1 MRAINLL
8 LVALAPVALAKAPLV
23 NRDSPDSIAD
33 NYIVVLRND
42 ILAARIQEHYD
53 LMRAASAK
61 HPGGRRGVVRTYNIH
76 AFNAYHIECDE
87 DMLDEIVNNE
97 LVDYVSQDAVPKAH
111 APLSEQA
118 AQSQSLVSRDDA
130 DLEMPWG
137 LGRLSHRKPGNT
149 LYIRQRQRQTYAYIL
164 DTGIRTTH
172 QEFGGRARWG
182 ARFVDEEID
191 DLDFDEGGHGTHVAG
206 IVAGNTLG
214 VDNHTI
220 PIAVKVLGR
229 DTVQDATDNG
239 AISRSVINMSLGS
252 GLVEAAD
259 DAIRN
264 AVKAGM
270 TVVVSAGNDG
280 HNACERSPAGVKEVI
295 TVGSINRDDERP
307 VWSNWGEC
315 LDLFAPG
322 VDIFSTY
329 NESDASYRVMS
340 GTSMASPHVAG
351 LVTYLMSQESNL
363 TTPAQVSA
371 RIKELAT
378 KDMVGDPLWSP
389 DLIAFNGNQEEL

>member
-1 MRAINLL
+1 MMAINLL
-8 LVALAPVALAKAPLV
+8 LFALASVALTKAPLV
-23 NRDSPDSIAD
+23 NRDGPDSIAD
-33 NYIVVLRND
+33 NYIVVLKKD
-42 ILAARIQEHYD
+42 IVADRIQEHYG
-53 LMRAASAK
+53 LMRAASARL
-61 HPGGRRGVVRTYNIH
+61 PDGRRGVVRTYNIH
-76 AFNAYHIECDE
+76 SFNAYHIECGE
-87 DMLDEIVNNE
+87 NILDEILNNE
-97 LVDYVSQDAVPKAH
+97 LKQVEYVSQDVVLKAH

-118 AQSQSLVSRDDA
+118 VQSQSLVSRDDA
-130 DLEMPWG
+130 DLEKPWG

-149 LYIRQRQRQTYAYIL
+149 LYVHQRQSQTYVYIL
-164 DTGIRTTH
+164 DTGIRITH

-191 DLDFDEGGHGTHVAG
+191 DLDFDEAGHGTHVAG

-220 PIAVKVLGR
+220 PIAVKVLA
-229 DTVQDATDNG
+229 VQDATDNG

-252 GLVEAAD
+252 GRVDAAD

-280 HNACERSPAGVKEVI
+280 HNACELSPAGVKEVI
-295 TVGSINRDDERP
+295 TVGSIDRDDKRP

-315 LDLFAPG
+315 LDIFAPG

-329 NESDASYRVMS
+329 NESDASHRVMS

-351 LVTYLMSQESNL
+351 LVTYLMSRESNL
-363 TTPAQVSA
+363 MTPAQVRA
-371 RIKELAT
+371 RIQELAT

>member
-8 LVALAPVALAKAPLV
+8 LFALAPVALAKAPLV
-23 NRDSPDSIAD
+23 NRDAPDTIAD
-33 NYIVVLRND
+33 NYIVVLKNG
-42 ILAARIQEHYD
+42 ILADRIQEHYGF
-53 LMRAASAK
+53 MRAASAK
-61 HPGGRRGVVRTYNIH
+61 LPGGHRGVVRTYNIH

-87 DMLDEIVNNE
+87 NMLEEIQNNE
-97 LVDYVSQDAVPKAH
+97 LVDYVSQDAVPEAH
-111 APLSEQA
+111 APLLEQA
-118 AQSQSLVSRDDA
+118 VQSQSLVPRDDA
-130 DLEMPWG
+130 DLEKPWG

-149 LYIRQRQRQTYAYIL
+149 LYVHQRQRQTYAYIL

-191 DLDFDEGGHGTHVAG
+191 DLDFDEAGHGTHVAG

-220 PIAVKVLGR
+220 PIAVKVLA
-229 DTVQDATDNG
+229 VQDATNNG
-239 AISRSVINMSLGS
+239 AISRSVINMSFGS
-252 GLVEAAD
+252 GPVAAAD

-270 TVVVSAGNDG
+270 TMVVSAGNDG

-295 TVGSINRDDERP
+295 TVGSIDRDDKRP

-315 LDLFAPG
+315 LDVFAPG
-322 VDIFSTY
+322 VDIPSTY
-329 NESDASYRVMS
+329 NESDASYRAMS

-351 LVTYLMSQESNL
+351 LATYLMSRESNL

>member
-1 MRAINLL
+1 MRVINLL
-8 LVALAPVALAKAPLV
+8 LFALTSVALAKAPLV
-23 NRDSPDSIAD
+23 NRDAPDSIVD
-33 NYIVVLRND
+33 NYIVVLKND
-42 ILAARIQEHYD
+42 ILADRIQEHYG

-61 HPGGRRGVVRTYNIH
+61 LPGDRRGVVRTYNIH

-87 DMLDEIVNNE
+87 NMLDEILNNE
-97 LVDYVSQDAVPKAH
+97 LVDYVSQDAVLRAH
-111 APLSEQA
+111 APLPEQA
-118 AQSQSLVSRDDA
+118 VQSQSLVSRDDA
-130 DLEMPWG
+130 DLEKPWG

-149 LYIRQRQRQTYAYIL
+149 RYVHQRQRQTYAYIL
-164 DTGIRTTH
+164 DTGIRITH

-182 ARFVDEEID
+182 ARFADEEID
-191 DLDFDEGGHGTHVAG
+191 DLDFDEAGHGTHVAG

-214 VDNHTI
+214 VNNHTI
-220 PIAVKVLGR
+220 PIAVKVLA
-229 DTVQDATDNG
+229 VQDATGNG

-252 GLVEAAD
+252 GRVDAAD

-280 HNACERSPAGVKEVI
+280 HNACELSPAGVKEVI
-295 TVGSINRDDERP
+295 TVGSIDRDDKRP
-307 VWSNWGEC
+307 AWSNWGEC
-315 LDLFAPG
+315 LDVFAPG

-329 NESDASYRVMS
+329 NESDASHRVMS

-351 LVTYLMSQESNL
+351 LVTYLMSRESNL
-363 TTPAQVSA
+363 TTPAQVST

>member
-8 LVALAPVALAKAPLV
+8 LFALAPMALAKAPLL
-23 NRDSPDSIAD
+23 NRGAPDSIAD
-33 NYIVVLRND
+33 NYIVVLKND
-42 ILAARIQEHYD
+42 ILADRIQEHYD

-61 HPGGRRGVVRTYNIH
+61 LPDGRRGVVRTYNIH

-87 DMLDEIVNNE
+87 NMLDEIVNNKLIE
-97 LVDYVSQDAVPKAH
+97 YVSQDSVPKAH
-111 APLSEQA
+111 VPLSKQA
-118 AQSQSLVSRDDA
+118 AKSQSLVSRDDA

-137 LGRLSHRKPGNT
+137 LGRLSHRRPGNT
-149 LYIRQRQRQTYAYIL
+149 LYVRQRQRQTYAYIL

-172 QEFGGRARWG
+172 Q
-182 ARFVDEEID
+182 
-191 DLDFDEGGHGTHVAG
+191 DFDESGHGTHVAG
-206 IVAGNTLG
+206 IVAGNALG

-295 TVGSINRDDERP
+295 TVGSIDRDDERP

-315 LDLFAPG
+315 LDVFAPG

-340 GTSMASPHVAG
+340 GTSMACPHVAG

>member
-1 MRAINLL
+1 MSAINLL
-8 LVALAPVALAKAPLV
+8 LFALSSVALAKAPLV
-23 NRDSPDSIAD
+23 NREAPDSIAD
-33 NYIVVLRND
+33 NYIVVLKND
-42 ILAARIQEHYD
+42 ILADRIQEHYG

-61 HPGGRRGVVRTYNIH
+61 LPGGRRGVN
-76 AFNAYHIECDE
+76 
-87 DMLDEIVNNE
+87 MLDEILNNE
-97 LVDYVSQDAVPKAH
+97 LEQVDYVSQDAAPQAH
-111 APLSEQA
+111 APLSEKA
-118 AQSQSLVSRDDA
+118 VQSQSLVSRDDA
-130 DLEMPWG
+130 DLEEPWG

-149 LYIRQRQRQTYAYIL
+149 FYVHQRQRQTENRMANP
-164 DTGIRTTH
+164 R
-172 QEFGGRARWG
+172 QEFGDRARWG

-191 DLDFDEGGHGTHVAG
+191 DLDFDEAGHGTHVAG

-220 PIAVKVLGR
+220 PIAVKVLA
-229 DTVQDATDNG
+229 VQHATDNG

-252 GLVEAAD
+252 GRVDAAD
-259 DAIRN
+259 DAIRS

-270 TVVVSAGNDG
+270 TVVVSAGNNG
-280 HNACERSPAGVKEVI
+280 HNACELSPAGVKEVI
-295 TVGSINRDDERP
+295 TVGSIDRDDKRP

-315 LDLFAPG
+315 LNVFAPG

-329 NESDASYRVMS
+329 NESDTSYRVMS

-363 TTPAQVSA
+363 TTPAQVSS
-371 RIKELAT
+371 RVKELAT